1 MMKNEDIDF
10 IMFTVKQTKKSIY
23 DVTIDLYAREYTIAH
38 TDLYGQT
45 LESEIGGK
53 LRRKAV
59 EQFSEK
65 LSELDLVSLPTKEK
79 NTLPTK
85 LKNATLMYVID
96 DVTYYTNGSQQQDLS
111 ELHKAI
117 EQVVGTTFGS
127 YEFY

>member
-1 MMKNEDIDF
+1 MKNEDIDF
-10 IMFTVKQTKKSIY
+10 IMFTVKQSKKSIY
-23 DVTIDLYAREYTIAH
+23 DVTIDLYAREYTIEH

-45 LESEIGGK
+45 IESEIVGK

-59 EQFSEK
+59 NQFSEK
-65 LSELDLVSLPTKEK
+65 LSELDIVSLPTNEK
-79 NTLPTK
+79 NTLPLK

-96 DVTYYTNGSQQQDLS
+96 DERYFTDGSQEQDLS